1 MNAPMY
7 SDPARKFRDKRTF
20 ARAVWFSVAVV
31 MLATI
36 ALVAAVMWIGQCSVS
51 TNVDTAL
58 CGRHRTPLIALASPT
73 VLLIGGIVAFVQT
86 YRVWRR
92 RQSWWIWQG
101 AGWFLLL
108 LMVVNLMLAGR
119 MMTT

>member
-7 SDPARKFRDKRTF
+7 SDRTRKSRDKKAF
-20 ARAVWFSVAVV
+20 GKAVWFSGVV
-31 MLATI
+31 V
-36 ALVAAVMWIGQCSVS
+36 VAAGITLITSVMWMGQYSIS
-51 TNVDTAL
+51 LDVDEAL
-58 CGRHRTPLIALASPT
+58 CGRHGTPMIALASPA

-86 YRVWRR
+86 YRSWKRR
-92 RQSWWIWQG
+92 ESWWIWQG

>member
-7 SDPARKFRDKRTF
+7 SDPARKFLDRRTF
-20 ARAVWFSVAVV
+20 AKAAWFSLAVAV
-31 MLATI
+31 LAAITLI
-36 ALVAAVMWIGQCSVS
+36 TSVLWIGQCSVS
-51 TNVDTAL
+51 LDVDTAL
-58 CGRHRTPLIALASPT
+58 CSRHGVPLIALASPM

-92 RQSWWIWQG
+92 RESWWIWQG

-108 LMVVNLMLAGR
+108 LMVANLMLAGR